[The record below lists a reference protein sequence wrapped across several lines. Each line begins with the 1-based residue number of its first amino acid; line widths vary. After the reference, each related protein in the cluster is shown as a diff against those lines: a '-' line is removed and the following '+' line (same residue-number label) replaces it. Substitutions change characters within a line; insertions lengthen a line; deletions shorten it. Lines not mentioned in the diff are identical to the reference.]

1 MKVTQSTKESKN
13 RMYKDEFSDF
23 VRSKLDAEM
32 GIELSRNQAWKLIS
46 LVLNSCMDVATSRS
60 VLLAGIGTFYVSISS
75 KLKEAKMK
83 FKPSNRVIQCINTED
98 SCIYDSSRRKTG
110 GKTKQIDEILNEK
123 VEATTSIEDI
133 LHVPE
138 CVNTEV
144 APVTPIEPI
153 ETQEEVTLETL
164 KPQEEEKE
172 IILSD
177 DFDDLDDLI

>member
-75 KLKEAKMK
+75 KLKAAKMK
-83 FKPSNRVIQCINTED
+83 FKPSNRVLQCINTED
-98 SCIYDSSRRKTG
+98 SCIYDSARRKTG

-123 VEATTSIEDI
+123 VAATTSIEDI
-133 LHVPE
+133 LTIPE
-138 CVNTEV
+138 KVNNEV
-144 APVTPIEPI
+144 TPVTPIEPV
-153 ETQEEVTLETL
+153 EV
-164 KPQEEEKE
+164 QEEEKE